1 MPLVPCSL
9 TASVQS
15 GAGPGGPASPPR
27 LSTSILKEFE
37 FFFSSS
43 CCFPLC
49 KSVQVAGGRSLPCHS
64 LPLLPCSSLAL
75 CVGPAAPIKAPLCS
89 AQDMREQ
96 GACFGEESS
105 ALFQRSSAG
114 DICSCPQLLTQ
125 RRALGFDFRSGPG
138 SGDAIGTPVTRGVA
152 FNPQPLASW
161 ECGRVL
167 FFFSPLFNFK
177 WFPALI
183 QASSKI

>member
-1 MPLVPCSL
+1 ML
-9 TASVQS
+9 TDSS
-15 GAGPGGPASPPR
+15 GAKWGWSWGSC
-27 LSTSILKEFE
+27 LSSKTQHFYARRVCC

-43 CCFPLC
+43 CCFPRC
-49 KSVQVAGGRSLPCHS
+49 KSVQVAGGRSRPCRS
-64 LPLLPCSSLAL
+64 LPLLPRSSLAS

-105 ALFQRSSAG
+105 ALFQRSSAS

-125 RRALGFDFRSGPG
+125 RRVLGFDFRSGPG